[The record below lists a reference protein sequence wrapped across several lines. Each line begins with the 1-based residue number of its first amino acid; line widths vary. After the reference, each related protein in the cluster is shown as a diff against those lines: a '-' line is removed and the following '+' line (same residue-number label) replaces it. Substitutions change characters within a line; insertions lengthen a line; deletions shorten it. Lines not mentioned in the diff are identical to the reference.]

1 MNFFYIKQLKHLLS
15 LIFLPI
21 LTGCI
26 VLDFS
31 SPTQRISIQECITQ
45 DEYKPSVN
53 VYIGKKEKFFIVPFF
68 MFQWNKGD
76 YCIAFDF
83 TSSFEKYYKIDSI
96 RYKIISNTTDGIMF
110 GSIRN
115 DNDGFFKCYVGS
127 THYSKPMCYA
137 TLKSDYKLKLLIT
150 DSIQASIDFDVYL
163 TDNNKQTIT
172 LQYFNNKLSN
182 NKDPK
187 IQFFIIGN

>member
-1 MNFFYIKQLKHLLS
+1 MNFFYIKQLKYLLS

-21 LTGCI
+21 FTRCI

-53 VYIGKKEKFFIVPFF
+53 VYIGKKEKFFIIPFF

-76 YCIAFDF
+76 YYIAFDF
-83 TSSFEKYYKIDSI
+83 ASSFEKYYKIDSI

-115 DNDGFFKCYVGS
+115 DNDGFFKCY
-127 THYSKPMCYA
+127 TASKLCYA
-137 TLKSDYKLKLLIT
+137 TLKSDYKLKQLIT
-150 DSIQASIDFDVYL
+150 DSTQAIIDFDVYL
-163 TDNNKQTIT
+163 TDNNKQTII

-187 IQFFIIGN
+187 IQFFIIGNR